1 MSVNSPIKNQHL
13 AKSDIDLQGLF
24 CQCFEQQFNT
34 CLRGNATEPLYSPSS
49 AKQAQHVIFYRDDY
63 FSSALHEIA
72 HWCIAGDKRRLQT
85 DYGYWYAPDGRSAQ
99 QQKTFALAEQKPQ
112 ALEWAF
118 SIACNIPFR
127 VSIDNLV
134 AQGTGVE
141 DVRLKQREQEEQFTL
156 AVNTQLKQYI
166 ERGFPPRAQLFLSRL
181 QTFYSTKS
189 FCVNDKR
196 LIIAPLSAGS
206 II

>member
-1 MSVNSPIKNQHL
+1 MSANLPIKNQHL
-13 AKSDIDLQGLF
+13 AKSDIDLQSLF

-34 CLRGNATEPLYSPSS
+34 RLRGNAIEPLYSPSS

-127 VSIDNLV
+127 VSIDNLA
-134 AQGTGVE
+134 AQDTGLE
-141 DVRLKQREQEEQFTL
+141 DVLVKLRAQEEQFTL
-156 AVNTQLKQYI
+156 AVNTQLKLYI
-166 ERGFPPRAQLFLSRL
+166 ERGFPTRAQLFLSRL
-181 QTFYSTKS
+181 HTFYSTQS
-189 FCVNDKR
+189 FFANDER
-196 LIIAPLSAGS
+196 LIMMPLSADS
-206 II
+206 TI